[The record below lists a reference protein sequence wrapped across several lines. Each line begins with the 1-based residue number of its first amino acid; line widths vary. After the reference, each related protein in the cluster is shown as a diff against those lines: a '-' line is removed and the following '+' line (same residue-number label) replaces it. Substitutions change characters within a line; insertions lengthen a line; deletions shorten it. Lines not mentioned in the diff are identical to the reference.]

1 MRDDMC
7 RREVSDPALVRL
19 LSSPVR
25 QEIVDTLAMLGGVAG
40 GGEAGVASLAEQL
53 GLPADGLYYHLRA
66 LVAGGLVEEISS
78 DKRAE
83 RRYRLAGEGA
93 TAIRLVYELGARG
106 NAAELR
112 GFARAMLH
120 IAGRDFE
127 RALAGGDAV
136 VAGPQREL
144 WASRNKGWLSPADL
158 AEVNSLLNRLS
169 ALTGQPKAAG
179 REQLAS
185 LAFVLAP
192 VNPRPKR
199 RNRQR
204 ADASA

>member
-1 MRDDMC
+1 MSDDMS
-7 RREVSDPALVRL
+7 RRAISDPALVRL

-25 QEIVDTLAMLGGVAG
+25 QEIVDTLATLGE
-40 GGEAGVASLAEQL
+40 EAAVASLAEHL

-66 LVAGGLVEEISS
+66 LVEGGLVEDIHGH
-78 DKRAE
+78 RGAE

-93 TAIRLVYELGARG
+93 TAIRLVYDLGAEG

-112 GFARAMLH
+112 SFAQAMLH

-127 RALAGGDAV
+127 QALAGGDAV
-136 VAGPQREL
+136 VAGPRREL
-144 WASRNKGWLSPADL
+144 WASRNKGWLSSADL
-158 AEVNSLLNRLS
+158 AEVNVLLNRLS

-179 REQLAS
+179 RQHLAS

-192 VNPRPKR
+192 VNARPKR
-199 RNRQR
+199 RTRQ
-204 ADASA
+204 SAEEST